1 MELSTRI
8 CYQSVQSLLA
18 IGSGGFSGVG
28 FGKGA
33 SKFYYLPEAHTDFAF
48 AVFCQEVGFIGAI
61 VVLALLAGLG
71 LYGIK
76 IALAAREQKGTMLAI
91 GVVVLI
97 LGQALGNIAMVCG
110 GIPVAGVPLP
120 FISYGG
126 TSLMINLF
134 ALAFLVSVGRSC
146 RQP

>member
-1 MELSTRI
+1 M
-8 CYQSVQSLLA
+8 
-18 IGSGGFSGVG
+18 
-28 FGKGA
+28 
-33 SKFYYLPEAHTDFAF
+33 
-48 AVFCQEVGFIGAI
+48 

-91 GVVVLI
+91 GVIVLI

-110 GIPVAGVPLP
+110 VIPVAGVPLP

-134 ALAFLVSVGRSC
+134 ALAFLISVGRS
-146 RQP
+146 RKQPELVESLPEEPKRPRLSVVSRPKFEIPPKGEY